1 MAAFEWPPDDELK
14 GLFRPPPISNP
25 PTIRDLSNVFHL
37 KRDLFQVSDTYSN
50 ETVGKLVLLEHNL
63 CRASL
68 NEAPEPEPEPH
79 GLQAILQQMQE
90 SQTMLLAAIDA
101 ARAEAATAAQA
112 NAAAIAALDARVA
125 GIDAR
130 VAAIDTR
137 VAAIDARVVGIDNKL
152 DRLSTEM
159 RQNHG
164 AVAKILN
171 SMQSAGLRT
180 PLLTVPF
187 ANNQLP
193 PQNLDVLRDRFTVLH
208 LSAHQRRRYYHAYCP
223 DGAIADDNEDGQ
235 THAILQALGC
245 KSTDNELGN

>member
-1 MAAFEWPPDDELK
+1 M
-14 GLFRPPPISNP
+14 I
-25 PTIRDLSNVFHL
+25 
-37 KRDLFQVSDTYSN
+37 DTYSN

-164 AVAKILN
+164 AVAKV
-171 SMQSAGLRT
+171 SS
-180 PLLTVPF
+180 
-187 ANNQLP
+187 
-193 PQNLDVLRDRFTVLH
+193 LH
-208 LSAHQRRRYYHAYCP
+208 IQ
-223 DGAIADDNEDGQ
+223 
-235 THAILQALGC
+235 
-245 KSTDNELGN
+245 